1 MRLVSRPAVVGDR
14 RPARRR
20 PGATPPF
27 GLPAPDR
34 RPACACGDTC
44 STCAARATAG
54 TGRAG
59 IALAAGRPLDPGVRD
74 SMASR
79 FGVDLSAVRVHTDP
93 PAADAAARLRASA
106 FTIGTDIAFA
116 AGRYDPASEVGRRLI
131 AHELAHV
138 VQQSLTVADAGG
150 PTVNRDRALER
161 AADRAADAVLA
172 GARPGPSP
180 TLAAPALQL
189 DDEAPTKPTAEDVW
203 GFRVDAS
210 MCGCFDTIT
219 EDLAHAEKS
228 IKEYVD
234 CDNPK
239 NPTAVDVFKCVDP
252 GYPGSSQGLTGPG
265 GTSRLPPDSGDPC
278 RRLHNKNV
286 ATHEARHGQQ
296 AAGMAQQFGP
306 EFVKLFRKLQG
317 DPDFESKMRAQFPTQ
332 MDEYARQWNDG
343 HNAAQRE
350 VGAYRFN
357 MQFLYAARAA
367 LNRICRK

>member
-1 MRLVSRPAVVGDR
+1 
-14 RPARRR
+14 
-20 PGATPPF
+20 
-27 GLPAPDR
+27 
-34 RPACACGDTC
+34 
-44 STCAARATAG
+44 
-54 TGRAG
+54 
-59 IALAAGRPLDPGVRD
+59 
-74 SMASR
+74 MASR
-79 FGVDLSAVRVHTDP
+79 FGVDLSAVRVHTDQ
-93 PAADAAARLRASA
+93 PAADATARLRAAA

-138 VQQSLTVADAGG
+138 VQQSRATAAAGG
-150 PTVNRDRALER
+150 PTVNRDRVLER

-189 DDEAPTKPTAEDVW
+189 DDEAPAKPTAEDVW
-203 GFRVDAS
+203 GFRVDTS
-210 MCGCFDTIT
+210 MCGCFDTIA

-228 IKEYVD
+228 IKEYND

-252 GYPGSSQGLTGPG
+252 GYPGSSQALTGPG
-265 GTSRLPPDSGDPC
+265 GTTRLPPDSKDPC
-278 RRLHNKNV
+278 KRLHNKNV

-296 AAGMAQQFGP
+296 ATGMAQQFGP
-306 EFVKLFRKLQG
+306 DFVKAFRKLQG
-317 DPDFESKMRAQFPTQ
+317 DPDFESKMQAQFPTQ
-332 MDEYARQWNDG
+332 MAEYARQWNTG

-357 MQFLYAARAA
+357 IQFLYAARAA